1 MSAVAP
7 LRRLPVR
14 GRFSE
19 ILRETEE
26 LPDAPYRGISS
37 YRLLDSGL
45 LFARDDQIERL
56 VQLILVYRAAL
67 VFGESGVGKTSM
79 LNAGFVPEAL
89 RLGYLPER
97 VRLRF
102 DGAAPLVI
110 EHIGLETSSSGA
122 TLPSNFGIERTGA
135 RSSALGVE
143 DFRARLWD
151 LGPEDGALLVFDQFE
166 ELVTLFE
173 DAPAA
178 GQLQDALA
186 LQARLFDLIVEAL
199 TTPTVAAKFV
209 FSMRQDYLGRMA
221 RLLSRVPDLRDRF
234 VHIEPLKGPD
244 LPAVVRGP
252 IEKYPEAY
260 GERMTA
266 AAQDEI
272 IRQFTTR
279 AGAGP
284 INLSEVQIVA
294 RRVWDSP
301 AERTRLEQAGIGS
314 VIEGYFTDEFARST
328 PEEQADIRALMSCMV
343 TSGGTRNWVS
353 ADDLLG
359 RVARDT
365 GAPRARLENLMRHLD
380 REGRRLVTSE
390 ERQSVVYYTILSE
403 FLVPRIRKWQEEDRL
418 AAERARQRQ
427 WVRRLSVAGLVVAL
441 LLAAALYY
449 LQQQR
454 AIRLK
459 EQRQQAELLETRSRA
474 DSLRLLLAGS
484 DSLISRA
491 RSEGQRAESIATA
504 LARASDSLAR
514 AASQGTTRERA
525 LAEQLKKTQA
535 ELQRVAVLVDS
546 SRNSSSSASTALGR
560 ENQLLRDQLGSA
572 AEIGSE
578 LRDLGEQLSKQ
589 DGKRAAYLTD
599 LGRRLEALSPRT
611 SRKSAY

>member
-7 LRRLPVR
+7 LRRLPVP
-14 GRFSE
+14 GRFVG

-56 VQLILVYRAAL
+56 VQLVLVYRAAL

-97 VRLRF
+97 VRLRY
-102 DGAAPLVI
+102 DSAAPILI

-122 TLPSNFGIERTGA
+122 TLPSNFGLDRTGA
-135 RSSALGVE
+135 RSVAFSLH
-143 DFRARLWD
+143 DFRARLLA

-173 DAPAA
+173 DAPSADH
-178 GQLQDALA
+178 LQDALA
-186 LQARLFDLIVEAL
+186 LQSQLFDLIVEAL
-199 TTPTVAAKFV
+199 TTSKVAAKFV

-221 RLLSRVPDLRDRF
+221 RLLSRAPDLRERF
-234 VHIEPLKGPD
+234 VHIEPLKGAD
-244 LPAVVRGP
+244 LHSIVCGP
-252 IEKYPEAY
+252 IEKYPTAY
-260 GERMTA
+260 AERMPR

-272 IRQFTTR
+272 IRQFTSR

-294 RRVWDSP
+294 RRVWDLP
-301 AERTRLEQAGIGS
+301 AERTRLAQEGIGA
-314 VIEGYFTDEFARST
+314 VIDAYFTEEFARST

-353 ADDLLG
+353 ADDLLS

-365 GAPRARLENLMRHLD
+365 GAPRARLEGLMRHLD

-390 ERQSVVYYTILSE
+390 ERQNVVYYTILSE
-403 FLVPRIRKWQEEDRL
+403 FLVPRIRRWQEEHRATL
-418 AAERARQRQ
+418 ERARQR
-427 WVRRLSVAGLVVAL
+427 RRIRNLSLIALVVAAL
-441 LLAAALYY
+441 LGGVFYY
-449 LQQQR
+449 LSQEQATR
-454 AIRLK
+454 AR
-459 EQRQQAELLETRSRA
+459 EERQQAELQETRLKA
-474 DSLRLLLAGS
+474 DSLRTLLATS

-491 RSEGQRAESIATA
+491 KTEGQRAESIATS
-504 LARASDSLAR
+504 LGRTSDSLAR
-514 AASQGTTRERA
+514 IASGGTDRERQ
-525 LAEQLKKTQA
+525 LAEQLRKTQA
-535 ELQRVAVLVDS
+535 ELQRVIVLVDS
-546 SRNSSSSASTALGR
+546 SRNSSSSASGALTH
-560 ENQLLRDQLGSA
+560 ENRLLRQQVESA
-572 AEIGSE
+572 ARIGSE
-578 LRDLGEQLSKQ
+578 LRRQAEQMSSQ
-589 DGKRAAYLTD
+589 DGKRAAYLAG
-599 LGRRLEALSPRT
+599 LGEQLEALSPRA